1 MADPRMVKW
10 AKALTG
16 YSVEVEPGQ
25 VVAVEQIG
33 RSEHA
38 VGVLGLQD
46 VALPADKVSQAA
58 VDELLK
64 RDIVSIGDWV
74 ILTKGDS
81 YHGTGGTNT
90 MKILRVGDSLS

>member
-1 MADPRMVKW
+1 VQTVPSDP
-10 AKALTG
+10 A
-16 YSVEVEPGQ
+16 S
-25 VVAVEQIG
+25 
-33 RSEHA
+33 
-38 VGVLGLQD
+38 
-46 VALPADKVSQAA
+46 LPADKVSQAA

-90 MKILRVGDSLS
+90 MKILRVGDSLI